1 MSKKRNITSGFLW
14 GDPSLDHASELVQE
28 YTRKIRAISQQIRDV
43 REKYLA
49 ANQRRI
55 KLSSASPRNPGEHSP
70 HEQQLWFE
78 LVNDFRSRYDERVRY
93 LRALIP
99 HARKLAQHV
108 SQLITHG
115 TNQTLFQI
123 EFSLRVAELE
133 TAIETAQ
140 QLASSNLAFQVP

>member
-1 MSKKRNITSGFLW
+1 MSKKRNSPSSLLL
-14 GDPSLDHASELVQE
+14 GDPTVDHASELVQE

-55 KLSSASPRNPGEHSP
+55 KLSSAIPGHPREDSPY
-70 HEQQLWFE
+70 EQQLWIE
-78 LVNDFRSRYDERVRY
+78 VVNDFRSRHDDRARY
-93 LRALIP
+93 LRALLP

-115 TNQTLFQI
+115 TNHTIVQI
-123 EFSLRVAELE
+123 ELSLRVAELE
-133 TAIETAQ
+133 SAIETAQ
-140 QLASSNLAFQVP
+140 KLASSNLGFQVP